1 MRSVRGR
8 PHHDSGEQVSS
19 GCALYRGS
27 RLLVRVIAIDGPAGA
42 GKSTAAKALARRLH
56 LPYLDTG
63 AQFRA
68 VGIAALGHSIDLD
81 DPEAIAQMMPSLVLE
96 VDDRGVRVDGRDV
109 TQEIRT
115 ATGSHAAS
123 KVAIIPAVRTELARR
138 QREWAEANGGGVV
151 EGRDIGSVVFPD
163 ATLKLYI
170 TASPETRAARRSAET
185 GEDEHE
191 VLAAIRERDHRD
203 KSREAA
209 PLLLADGATRV
220 DTSGLTIDEVVDHIL
235 ALLAE
240 AEGGTA

>member
-1 MRSVRGR
+1 
-8 PHHDSGEQVSS
+8 
-19 GCALYRGS
+19 
-27 RLLVRVIAIDGPAGA
+27 VRVIAIDGPAGA

-68 VGIAALGHSIDLD
+68 VGIAALGRGIDLD
-81 DPEAIAQMMPSLVLE
+81 DADAVAQVVPHLDVT

-115 ATGSHAAS
+115 AVGSHAAS
-123 KVAIIPAVRTELARR
+123 KVAVIPAVRSELAKR
-138 QREWAEANGGGVV
+138 QREWAVEHGGGVV

-185 GEDEHE
+185 GEAEHE
-191 VLAAIRERDHRD
+191 VLTAIRERDSRD
-203 KSREAA
+203 KGRETA

-220 DTSGLTIDEVVDHIL
+220 DTTGLSVDEVVDSIL
-235 ALLAE
+235 ALLAQAE
-240 AEGGTA
+240 AGAKPS

>member
-1 MRSVRGR
+1 
-8 PHHDSGEQVSS
+8 
-19 GCALYRGS
+19 
-27 RLLVRVIAIDGPAGA
+27 VRVIAIDGPAGA

-68 VGIAALGHSIDLD
+68 VGIAALGQGIDLED
-81 DPEAIAQMMPSLVLE
+81 TQAIARMMPSLVLE
-96 VDDRGVRVDGRDV
+96 ADDRGVRVDGRDV

-115 ATGSHAAS
+115 AVGSHAAS

-138 QREWAEANGGGVV
+138 QREWASVNGGGVV
-151 EGRDIGSVVFPD
+151 EGRDIGSVVFPE

-185 GEDEHE
+185 GEDEQE
-191 VLAAIRERDHRD
+191 VLAAIRDRDDRD
-203 KSREAA
+203 KSRDEA
-209 PLLLADGATRV
+209 PLVLADGATRV

-235 ALLAE
+235 ELLAT
-240 AEGGTA
+240 AEGDSA

>member
-1 MRSVRGR
+1 M
-8 PHHDSGEQVSS
+8 
-19 GCALYRGS
+19 
-27 RLLVRVIAIDGPAGA
+27 RVIAIDGPAGA

-68 VGIAALGHSIDLD
+68 VGIAALGRGIDLED
-81 DPEAIAQMMPSLVLE
+81 TDAVSAIVPSLALE

-115 ATGSHAAS
+115 AVGSHAAS
-123 KVAIIPAVRTELARR
+123 KVAIIPTVRAELARR
-138 QREWAEANGGGVV
+138 QREWAALNGGGVV

-185 GEDEHE
+185 GEDKTE

-203 KSREAA
+203 KSRDEA

-220 DTSGLTIDEVVDHIL
+220 DTSGLSVDEVVDHIL
-235 ALLAE
+235 ALLDA
-240 AEGGTA
+240 AEGGTT